1 MHQNSHQTMD
11 ILVSF
16 IIPSYKQ
23 VDFLGQALA
32 SIGIQGLEVGSYEI
46 IVIDGNSNDG
56 TKEFL
61 ENNPAISYWESVPD
75 RGQGHALNKA
85 LSRAK
90 GKFIGWLNADD
101 YYYPNSVNKALSA
114 LENQPDLDLVYGQCV
129 DVDVAGNF
137 IRKAPVIPWSSAS
150 LIDACIIAQ
159 PACFFRTS
167 FAKKNGPLREDLHVC
182 LDYEY
187 WLRAMNW
194 ISALYIPEILAANR
208 IHKNAKSSRLRIYQ
222 MIESAR
228 VVRAY
233 THKWNSVWLLRIA
246 SAQARNALKPLAL
259 SKTFFRPLLSFILF
273 YCIQVWMRLTW
284 KRWIIGKQFPSL

>member
-1 MHQNSHQTMD
+1 MD
-11 ILVSF
+11 ILISF

-23 VDFLGQALA
+23 IDFLHQSLA
-32 SIGIQGLEVGSYEI
+32 SILKQGLKGGSYEI
-46 IVIDGNSNDG
+46 IVIDGDSNDG

-61 ENNPAISYWESVPD
+61 DSNPAISYWESVPD

-85 LSRAK
+85 LLRAK

-101 YYYPNSVNKALSA
+101 YYYPNSVHRALSV
-114 LENQPDLDLVYGQCV
+114 LERHPGVDLVYGQSV
-129 DVDVAGNF
+129 DVDEAGNF
-137 IRKAPVIPWSSAS
+137 IRKTPVISWSRAS
-150 LIDACIIAQ
+150 LMDACIISQ

-167 FAKKNGPLREDLHVC
+167 FVKKNGPLREDLHLC

-194 ISALYIPEILAANR
+194 MHVIYLPEILAANR
-208 IHKNAKSSRLRIYQ
+208 LHKKAKSSRLRINQ

-228 VVRAY
+228 IVRAY
-233 THKWNSVWLLRIA
+233 SHQWNPVWLKRIA

-284 KRWIIGKQFPSL
+284 KHWITGKQFRSE